1 MSPDIK
7 DDKELVGKMLGVA
20 KSNSR
25 FDRVVSTITTS
36 FVMKVIVPLV
46 EAMFSKYSEEYFHQ
60 RMTEGFDFMD
70 DWEQNHTREYHIFIK
85 SFRKMRNKI
94 NVNATTMYNIIIEIT
109 MKKGWKLTDYEKMHI
124 AVSINNL
131 MEFIYDN

>member
-46 EAMFSKYSEEYFHQ
+46 ESMFSKYSEEYFHQ
-60 RMTEGFDFMD
+60 RMTEGVP
-70 DWEQNHTREYHIFIK
+70 Q
-85 SFRKMRNKI
+85 
-94 NVNATTMYNIIIEIT
+94 
-109 MKKGWKLTDYEKMHI
+109 
-124 AVSINNL
+124 
-131 MEFIYDN
+131 